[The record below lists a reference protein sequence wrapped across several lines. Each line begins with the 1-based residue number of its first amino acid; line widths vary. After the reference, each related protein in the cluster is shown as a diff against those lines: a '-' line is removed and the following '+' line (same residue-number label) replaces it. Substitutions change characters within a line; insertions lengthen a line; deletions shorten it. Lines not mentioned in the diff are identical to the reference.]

1 MANLDPSHIHSSAV
15 VDSGALIGART
26 RVWHFCHVMS
36 GATIGDDCVLGQNVF
51 VASGVAVGNRVKIQ
65 NNVSVYNGVEL
76 DDDVFCGPS
85 MVFTNVRN
93 PRSHVERKHAFAP
106 TRVGRGA
113 TLGANCTV
121 ICGNDVGSFSM
132 VAAGAVVTSDV
143 PAYALVM
150 GVPAKVAGWM
160 CECGERL
167 ALSVRPE
174 SGSATCEDCSR
185 SYTTGESGVMPI

>member
-1 MANLDPSHIHSSAV
+1 MANLDPSHIHASAV

-36 GATIGDDCVLGQNVF
+36 GATIGDDCILGQNVF
-51 VASGVAVGNRVKIQ
+51 VASGVTVGNRVKIQ

-121 ICGNDVGSFSM
+121 VCGNNVGSFSM

-143 PAYALVM
+143 PPYALVM
-150 GVPAKVAGWM
+150 GVPAKIAGWM
-160 CECGERL
+160 CQCGERL
-167 ALSVRPE
+167 GIGAQPE

-185 SYTTGESGVMPI
+185 SYTTDESGVMPI